1 MKPVGPGRGA
11 WVAVVAA
18 AVWSSWLVVA
28 AFVLP
33 VYGSAITTSSGT
45 PATVSPE
52 TVAHASQTLV
62 EVNGPFAAV
71 EMAVPL
77 AATLVVA
84 LAFRSGVYRVRMLVG
99 WTATGLLAVF
109 NVLGMLT
116 IGVFVLPVTVALVV
130 ACLLAGRTAQ
140 TAGT

>member
-1 MKPVGPGRGA
+1 MH
-11 WVAVVAA
+11 
-18 AVWSSWLVVA
+18 
-28 AFVLP
+28 
-33 VYGSAITTSSGT
+33 TT
-45 PATVSPE
+45 
-52 TVAHASQTLV
+52 QTLV
-62 EVNGPFAAV
+62 EVNGPVAAV